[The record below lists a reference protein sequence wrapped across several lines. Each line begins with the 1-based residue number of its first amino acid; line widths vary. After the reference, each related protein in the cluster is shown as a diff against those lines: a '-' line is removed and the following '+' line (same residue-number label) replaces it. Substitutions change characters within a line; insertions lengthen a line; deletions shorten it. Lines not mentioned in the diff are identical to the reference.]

1 MWQLMYTVFTTY
13 EGIYIFYL
21 VPIIYFIVIILNII
35 SFKHKERRRIGIKD
49 LSVVAAILLIL
60 LDFVYYLYLFFSKTG
75 ELLQPR
81 NLLIKY
87 AVGGIL
93 WLWVFWYSYEG
104 HFARHVA
111 RERVKARYANLLWI
125 SGGSLILAI
134 FGVMM
139 S

>member
-1 MWQLMYTVFTTY
+1 MWQSLYTVFTAY
-13 EGIYIFYL
+13 EGGYIFYG
-21 VPIIYFIVIILNII
+21 VPIVYFIVIVLNVI
-35 SFKHKERRRIGIKD
+35 SSRHKERQRIGMKD

-93 WLWVFWYSYEG
+93 WLWIFWFSYEG

-111 RERVKARYANLLWI
+111 RERFKARYVNLLWI
-125 SGGSLILAI
+125 AGGSLVFAI
-134 FGVMM
+134 IGVMM

>member
-1 MWQLMYTVFTTY
+1 MWQSIYTVFTTY
-13 EGIYIFYL
+13 DGVYIFYL
-21 VPIIYFIVIILNII
+21 VPIVYFIVIVLNVI
-35 SFKHKERRRIGIKD
+35 SSRHKEHQRIGIKD

-93 WLWVFWYSYEG
+93 WLWIFWYSYER

-111 RERVKARYANLLWI
+111 GERFKARYVNLLWI
-125 SGGSLILAI
+125 FGGSLVLAVV
-134 FGVMM
+134 GVMM